1 MHNDIEKILYTEQ
14 DIKGKVKELG
24 EQISSDYKDKN
35 PILISILKGGV
46 VFLADIMRALD
57 IPIEI
62 DFMGVASYGNS
73 TKSSGVVQI
82 TKDCNIDISDRHV
95 LIIEDIVDT
104 GLSLNYILRYL
115 QGKNPLSLRICVLMD
130 KVDAHELDIEM
141 SYKAFDVPNEF
152 IVGYGLDYDEKY
164 RNLPY
169 IGILKKE
176 IYQLNDK

>member
-1 MHNDIEKILYTEQ
+1 MHKDIEEILYTEQ
-14 DIKGKVKELG
+14 DIKEKVKELG

-46 VFLADIMRALD
+46 VFLADIIRALD

-141 SYKAFDVPNEF
+141 SYRAFDVPNEF

>member
-1 MHNDIEKILYTEQ
+1 MHNDIEKILYSEQ
-14 DIKGKVKELG
+14 DIKEKVKEIG
-24 EQISSDYKDKN
+24 EQISRDYKDKN
-35 PILISILKGGV
+35 PLLISILKGGV
-46 VFLADIMRALD
+46 VFLADIMRAVS
-57 IPIEI
+57 IPVEIE
-62 DFMGVASYGNS
+62 FMGVASYGNS
-73 TKSSGVVQI
+73 TKSTGVVQI

-115 QGKNPLSLRICVLMD
+115 QGKNPRSLRICVLLD
-130 KVDAHELDIEM
+130 KVDTHEPDIEM
-141 SYKAFDVPNEF
+141 AYKAFDVPDEF

-176 IYQLNDK
+176 IYQ

>member
-1 MHNDIEKILYTEQ
+1 MHKDIEKILFSEQ
-14 DIKGKVKELG
+14 DIKEKVEELG
-24 EQISSDYKDKN
+24 RQISGDYKNKN

-46 VFLADIMRALD
+46 VFLADIIRALD

-62 DFMGVASYGNS
+62 EFMGVASYGNS

-104 GLSLNYILRYL
+104 GLSLNYITRYL
-115 QGKNPLSLRICVLMD
+115 QGKNPKSLKMCVLLD
-130 KVDAHELDIEM
+130 KVGAHEPDIGM
-141 SYKAFDVPNEF
+141 AYKAFDVPNEF

-176 IYQLNDK
+176 IYQ

>member
-1 MHNDIEKILYTEQ
+1 MHNDIEKILYSEQ
-14 DIKGKVKELG
+14 DIKEKVKEIG
-24 EQISSDYKDKN
+24 EQISRDYKDKN
-35 PILISILKGGV
+35 PLLISILKGGV
-46 VFLADIMRALD
+46 VFLADIMRAVS
-57 IPIEI
+57 IPVEIE
-62 DFMGVASYGNS
+62 FMGVASYGNS
-73 TKSSGVVQI
+73 TKSTGVVQI

-115 QGKNPLSLRICVLMD
+115 KGKNPRSLRICVLLD
-130 KVDAHELDIEM
+130 KVDTHEPDIEM
-141 SYKAFDVPNEF
+141 AYKAFDVPDEF

-176 IYQLNDK
+176 IYQ

>member
-1 MHNDIEKILYTEQ
+1 MHYDIEKILYSEQ
-14 DIKGKVKELG
+14 AIQQKVEELG
-24 EQISSDYKDKN
+24 KKISRDYKDKN

-46 VFLADIMRALD
+46 VFLADIMRAVS

-62 DFMGVASYGNS
+62 EFMGVASYGNS
-73 TKSSGVVQI
+73 TKSTGVVQI
-82 TKDCNIDISDRHV
+82 TKDCNIDISNRHV

-115 QGKNPLSLRICVLMD
+115 HGKNPLSLNICVLLD
-130 KVDAHELDIEM
+130 KVDTHEPDIEM
-141 SYKAFDVPNEF
+141 AYKAFDVPDEF

-176 IYQLNDK
+176 IYQ

>member
-1 MHNDIEKILYTEQ
+1 MHNDIEKILYSEQ
-14 DIKGKVKELG
+14 DIKEKVKEIG
-24 EQISSDYKDKN
+24 GQISRDYKDKN
-35 PILISILKGGV
+35 PLLISILKGGV
-46 VFLADIMRALD
+46 VFLADIMRAVS
-57 IPIEI
+57 IPVEIE
-62 DFMGVASYGNS
+62 FMGVASYGNS
-73 TKSSGVVQI
+73 TKSTGVVQI

-115 QGKNPLSLRICVLMD
+115 KGKNPRSLRICVLLD
-130 KVDAHELDIEM
+130 KVDTHEPDIEM
-141 SYKAFDVPNEF
+141 AYKAFDVPDEF

-176 IYQLNDK
+176 IYQ

>member
-1 MHNDIEKILYTEQ
+1 MHNDIEEILYSEQ
-14 DIKGKVKELG
+14 EIKEKVQELG
-24 EQISSDYKDKN
+24 EQISRDYKDKN

-46 VFLADIMRALD
+46 VFLADIMRALN
-57 IPIEI
+57 ISVEIE
-62 DFMGVASYGNS
+62 FMGVASYGNS

-104 GLSLNYILRYL
+104 GLSLNYITRYL
-115 QGKNPLSLRICVLMD
+115 QGKSPKSLKMCVLLD
-130 KVDAHELDIEM
+130 KVDAHEPDIGM
-141 SYKAFDVPNEF
+141 AYKAFDVPNEF

-176 IYQLNDK
+176 IYQ

>member
-1 MHNDIEKILYTEQ
+1 MHNDIERILFSEQ
-14 DIKGKVKELG
+14 DIKKKVKELG
-24 EQISSDYKDKN
+24 EQISRDYKDKN
-35 PILISILKGGV
+35 PILINILKGGV
-46 VFLADIMRALD
+46 VFLADIIRSLN

-62 DFMGVASYGNS
+62 EFMGVASYGNS

-82 TKDCNIDISDRHV
+82 TKDCNVDISDRHV

-104 GLSLNYILRYL
+104 GLSLNYITRYL
-115 QGKNPLSLRICVLMD
+115 QGKNPKSLKMCVLLD
-130 KVDAHELDIEM
+130 KVDSHEPDIGM
-141 SYKAFDVPNEF
+141 AYKAFEVPNEF

-176 IYQLNDK
+176 IYQ

>member
-1 MHNDIEKILYTEQ
+1 MHNDIERILFSEQ
-14 DIKGKVKELG
+14 DIKEKVKELS
-24 EQISSDYKDKN
+24 EQISRDYKDKN
-35 PILISILKGGV
+35 PILINILKGGV
-46 VFLADIMRALD
+46 VFLADIIRSLN

-62 DFMGVASYGNS
+62 EFMGVASYGNS

-82 TKDCNIDISDRHV
+82 TKDCNVDISDRHV

-104 GLSLNYILRYL
+104 GLSLNYITRYL
-115 QGKNPLSLRICVLMD
+115 QGKNPKSLKMCVLLD
-130 KVDAHELDIEM
+130 KVDSHEPDIGM
-141 SYKAFDVPNEF
+141 AYKAFEVPNEF

-176 IYQLNDK
+176 IYQ

>member
-1 MHNDIEKILYTEQ
+1 MHNDIEKILYSEQ
-14 DIKGKVKELG
+14 DIKEKVKEIG
-24 EQISSDYKDKN
+24 GQISRDYKDKN
-35 PILISILKGGV
+35 PLLISILKGGV
-46 VFLADIMRALD
+46 VFLADIMRAVS
-57 IPIEI
+57 IPVEIE
-62 DFMGVASYGNS
+62 FMGVASYGNS
-73 TKSSGVVQI
+73 TKSTGVVQI

-115 QGKNPLSLRICVLMD
+115 QGKNPRSLRICVLLD
-130 KVDAHELDIEM
+130 KVDTHEPDIEM
-141 SYKAFDVPNEF
+141 AYKAFDVPDEF

-176 IYQLNDK
+176 IYQ

>member
-14 DIKGKVKELG
+14 DIKEKVKELG

>member
-1 MHNDIEKILYTEQ
+1 MHYDIEKILYSEQ
-14 DIKGKVKELG
+14 DIQQKVEELG
-24 EQISSDYKDKN
+24 KQISRDYKDKN

-62 DFMGVASYGNS
+62 EFMGVASYGNS

-82 TKDCNIDISDRHV
+82 TKDCNTDISDRHV

-104 GLSLNYILRYL
+104 GLSLKYITRYL
-115 QGKNPLSLRICVLMD
+115 QGKNPSSLKICVLMD

-141 SYKAFDVPNEF
+141 SYKAFDVPDEF

-176 IYQLNDK
+176 IYQ

>member
-1 MHNDIEKILYTEQ
+1 MHNDIEKIICSEQ
-14 DIKGKVKELG
+14 DIKEKVEELG
-24 EQISSDYKDKN
+24 KQISRDYKDKN
-35 PILISILKGGV
+35 PLLISILKGGV
-46 VFLADIMRALD
+46 VFLADIMRAVS
-57 IPIEI
+57 IPVEIE
-62 DFMGVASYGNS
+62 FMGVASYGNS
-73 TKSSGVVQI
+73 TKSTGVVQI

-115 QGKNPLSLRICVLMD
+115 QGKNPRSLRICVLLD
-130 KVDAHELDIEM
+130 KVDTHEPDIEM
-141 SYKAFDVPNEF
+141 AYKAFDVPDEF

-176 IYQLNDK
+176 IYQ

>member
-1 MHNDIEKILYTEQ
+1 MHNDIERILFSEQ
-14 DIKGKVKELG
+14 DIKKKVKELG
-24 EQISSDYKDKN
+24 EQISRDYKDKN

-46 VFLADIMRALD
+46 VFLADIIRSLN

-62 DFMGVASYGNS
+62 EFMGVASYGNS

-82 TKDCNIDISDRHV
+82 TKDCNVDISDRHV

-104 GLSLNYILRYL
+104 GLSLNYITRYL
-115 QGKNPLSLRICVLMD
+115 QGKNPKSLKMCVLLD
-130 KVDAHELDIEM
+130 KVDSHEPDIGM
-141 SYKAFDVPNEF
+141 AYKAFEVPNEF

-176 IYQLNDK
+176 IYQ